1 MESKIPFNC
10 VHICRTDCHRSNCG
24 EIENYDAQ
32 YPERWSVELLVI
44 VEIVVKYRVTMREVE
59 RGAPCHHINSSE
71 IQLWCAIPREVEWGS
86 ACHHRT

>member
-1 MESKIPFNC
+1 MEC
-10 VHICRTDCHRSNCG
+10 GAACRRRNSS
-24 EIENYDAQ
+24 EIQNYDVQ
-32 YPERWSVELLVI
+32 YVERQSVELLVI